1 MNIWTALILGI
12 LIGWLIEWVIDWL
25 YWRRR
30 TGSSAEIARLRAQL
44 HDRRDPLEVIHGIG
58 PVIADKLNAAG
69 IYTFEGLAALSSA
82 DMESIIGPD
91 IKNLA
96 DEESLIKE
104 ARELAEIR
112 AGTREDVTP
121 RKKKVKK
128 DKGEEK
134 TKKAKKE
141 KKTKKS
147 KEEKK

>member
-12 LIGWLIEWVIDWL
+12 LIGWLVEWVIDWL

-30 TGSSAEIARLRAQL
+30 SGSADEIARLRAQL
-44 HDRRDPLEVIHGIG
+44 HARRDPLEVIHGIG

-69 IYTFEGLAALSSA
+69 IYTFEGLAELAPA
-82 DMESIIGPD
+82 DMETIIGPE

-96 DEESLIKE
+96 DEASLIKE

-121 RKKKVKK
+121 RRKK
-128 DKGEEK
+128 
-134 TKKAKKE
+134 
-141 KKTKKS
+141 
-147 KEEKK
+147 